1 MNFLNKPLGKL
12 FFALLT
18 GLLFTIAWTPSPFA
32 PLVFIA
38 FVPLLLA
45 LDRICEDGGKRKG
58 LRHFGIAYF
67 SLMIWNVGTTWWVYY
82 SSDWGAVA
90 AFVFNTL
97 FMTIVFQLS
106 YLTRKR
112 WGVMIG
118 TISLVVYW
126 IAFEYL
132 HLSWE
137 LGWPWLTLGFS
148 IASFPSWMQWY
159 EYTGVLGGSMWILIV
174 NILIFNLIKS
184 AINGKP
190 FYWMKSSFIIIV
202 FIFVPL
208 EISILIYGSISETKS
223 PVNVVIVQPN
233 IDPYNEKFSGNDA
246 EQLDKMLKLAAQQID
261 TGTDYVAFPETALA
275 EATWEEY
282 LNESP
287 SIQTIKKFIKPYPKL
302 NFVCGMSSQKK
313 YKEGE
318 KLSETARKDNIN
330 AKDYYDDYNASF
342 QIDNS
347 GKIQIY
353 HKSKLVPGVEKMP
366 YPKIFGFLGKFAI
379 DLGGTTGS
387 YGTQK
392 ERTVFNSVNGKWKVG
407 TAICYESIYG
417 DFLSEYIRNGANLLF
432 IITNDGWWHDTPG
445 YRQHCNYGRLAAIE
459 FRRSIARSANT
470 GTSCFINQKG
480 DIQQA
485 TTWWQPAVIK
495 ETINANSEMTFYAKH
510 GDYLGVFASII
521 AVSALLFLFVIMI
534 FNRKKI
540 K

>member
-12 FFALLT
+12 SFALLT
-18 GLLFTIAWTPSPFA
+18 GLLLTLAWSPSSFA
-32 PLVFIA
+32 ILVFIG
-38 FVPLLLA
+38 FVPLLLV
-45 LDRICEDGGKRKG
+45 LDKIFEDDRKRKG
-58 LRHFGIAYF
+58 LRHFGIVYF
-67 SLMIWNVGTTWWVYY
+67 SLLTWNVGTTWWVYY

-97 FMTIVFQLS
+97 FMTIVFQFY
-106 YLTRKR
+106 YLTKKR
-112 WGVMIG
+112 WGALIG
-118 TISLVVYW
+118 NISLVIYW

-137 LGWPWLTLGFS
+137 LSWPWLTLGFS

-159 EYTGVLGGSMWILIV
+159 EFTGVLGGSAWILIA
-174 NILIFNLIKS
+174 NILIFNLIKA
-184 AINGKP
+184 AISHQP
-190 FYWMKSSFIIIV
+190 FYWMKSTFIILV
-202 FIFVPL
+202 FIFVPM
-208 EISILIYGSISETKS
+208 EISFLIYSSISETKS
-223 PVNVVIVQPN
+223 PVKVVIVQPN

-246 EQLDKMLKLAAQQID
+246 EQLDKMLKLAATYVD
-261 TGTDYVAFPETALA
+261 TSTDYVVFPETALA
-275 EATWEEY
+275 EAIWEEY

-287 SIQTIKKFIKPYPKL
+287 SFKTIKKFIKPYPKL

-313 YKEGE
+313 YKDGE
-318 KLSETARKDNIN
+318 KLSETARKDNM
-330 AKDYYDDYNASF
+330 DSVVYYDDYNASF

-347 GKIQIY
+347 GTIQIY

-366 YPKIFGFLGKFAI
+366 YPKVFGFLGKFAI

-392 ERTVFNSVNGKWKVG
+392 ERTVFNSINEKWKVG

-417 DFLSEYIRNGANLLF
+417 DFLSEYMRNGASLLF

-480 DIQQA
+480 DILQA
-485 TTWWQPAVIK
+485 TKYEEATAIK
-495 ETINANSEMTFYAKH
+495 GTINVNTEMTFYAKH
-510 GDYLGVFASII
+510 GDYLGRLAAII
-521 AVSALLFLFVIMI
+521 AVPALLILFGMML
-534 FNRKKI
+534 FRRKK

>member
-1 MNFLNKPLGKL
+1 MTFLNKPLGKL
-12 FFALLT
+12 SFAVLT
-18 GLLFTIAWTPSPFA
+18 GLLLTIGWCPLPFA
-32 PLVFIA
+32 PLLFIG
-38 FVPLLLA
+38 FVPLLLVI
-45 LDRICEDGGKRKG
+45 DNIVEDNRKRKG
-58 LRHFGIAYF
+58 LRHFGIVYF
-67 SLMIWNVGTTWWVYY
+67 SLLLWNVGTTWWVYY

-90 AFVFNTL
+90 AFFFNTL
-97 FMTIVFQLS
+97 FMTTIFQFA
-106 YLTRKR
+106 YLTRKK
-112 WGVMIG
+112 WGAAIG
-118 TISLVVYW
+118 NISLVVYW

-137 LGWPWLTLGFS
+137 LSWPWLTLGFG

-159 EYTGVLGGSMWILIV
+159 EYTGVLGGSLWIMV
-174 NILIFNLIKS
+174 ANILIFNLVKS
-184 AINGKP
+184 AIKDKP
-190 FYWMKSSFIIIV
+190 FYWKKRTIV
-202 FIFVPL
+202 ILLFIFIPM
-208 EISILIYGSISETKS
+208 EISLLIYSSISETSS

-246 EQLDKMLKLAAQQID
+246 EQLDKMLSLAAKQVD
-261 TGTDYVAFPETALA
+261 SSTDYVVFPETALA
-275 EATWEEY
+275 EAIWEEY

-287 SIQTIKKFIKPYPKL
+287 SFKTIKKFIEPYPKL

-330 AKDYYDDYNASF
+330 SNIYYDDYNASF

-347 GKIQIY
+347 GKIQVY

-366 YPKIFGFLGKFAI
+366 YPKVFGFLGKFAI

-392 ERTVFNSVNGKWKVG
+392 ERTVFNSVDGKWKVG

-417 DFLSEYIRNGANLLF
+417 DFLSEYLRNGASILF
-432 IITNDGWWHDTPG
+432 IITNDGWWYNTPG

-459 FRRSIARSANT
+459 FRRDIARSANT

-485 TTWWQPAVIK
+485 TKWWEPAVIK
-495 ETINANSEMTFYAKH
+495 GTINANTEMTFYAKH
-510 GDYLGVFASII
+510 GDYLGVLASILS
-521 AVSALLFLFVIMI
+521 VPALLLLFGSML
-534 FNRKKI
+534 FRRK
-540 K
+540 